1 MPGDACQD
9 ANSLTTASRRNLM
22 EVIMDAESVAL
33 RAVTWLIAR
42 MSYLVEYAVIE
53 GDYYGCRMLDRPLP
67 PAFYRAQ

>member
-1 MPGDACQD
+1 
-9 ANSLTTASRRNLM
+9 
-22 EVIMDAESVAL
+22 MDAESVAL